1 MDFIFYLNMQVF
13 QIRRFSL
20 TNENTI
26 TSTLEVFSE
35 LELLGIEEEAILA
48 TQTFSPITLMV
59 GPVPIVFLPK
69 MDLVVGVDGSVKI
82 GISTEVSHE
91 LSMKAGIQYHYSSGW
106 SPIAEIDND
115 FTFTPPHLTLE
126 MTLKG
131 YAGVRFNLYLYGM
144 AGPYVKVTPYLE
156 IKVEPLETP
165 WWTLYGGIDVPV
177 GFRAIDQIARVLDLD
192 EYEVAAIG
200 VKTVIAQASVVDPG
214 EMVYVPAGEFQMGC
228 DPDHSG
234 GYDCFSDELPLHTV
248 NLDAFYIDTTEV
260 TNAHY
265 AQCVAAG
272 ACDPP
277 SSYSSWTRSSY
288 YDNPDYANYPVIW
301 VDWYDAED
309 YCAWAGKRLP
319 TEAEWEKA
327 ARGTTVRAYPWGDGD
342 PTCSLANSYNCVG
355 DTSEVGSYP
364 SGASQY
370 GALDMAGN
378 VWEWVSD
385 WYSSSYYS
393 DSPSENPTGPTAGSY
408 KVVRGG
414 SWYYDWYYLRVAYR
428 YSLLISPD
436 NGYYYFGFR
445 CGSASGN

>member
-1 MDFIFYLNMQVF
+1 MKNIFLKAFSFLVLISFFISFIPATAQSRTYSISGYVTDGTGNGV
-13 QIRRFSL
+13 
-20 TNENTI
+20 EGVTI
-26 TSTLEVFSE
+26 LVEP
-35 LELLGIEEEAILA
+35 LA
-48 TQTFSPITLMV
+48 DHR
-59 GPVPIVFLPK
+59 VFLP
-69 MDLVVGVDGSVKI
+69 LI
-82 GISTEVSHE
+82 
-91 LSMKAGIQYHYSSGW
+91 
-106 SPIAEIDND
+106 
-115 FTFTPPHLTLE
+115 
-126 MTLKG
+126 LK
-131 YAGVRFNLYLYGM
+131 
-144 AGPYVKVTPYLE
+144 
-156 IKVEPLETP
+156 
-165 WWTLYGGIDVPV
+165 
-177 GFRAIDQIARVLDLD
+177 
-192 EYEVAAIG
+192 
-200 VKTVIAQASVVDPG
+200 AQASKVDPA

-277 SSYSSWTRSSY
+277 SSYSSSTRTSY